1 MSDEIAKGEL
11 TYAQRIA
18 ACKIIEGEI
27 NKGNSGLT
35 AEAWT
40 TKPRGAFKAGVGISV
55 YQDGKKFA
63 QLTISAKGF
72 NNVRNYITSTPPEV
86 LAKLEQFGFTPGQF
100 TLPVE
105 KYDAP
110 AMFDTSKLAK

>member
-1 MSDEIAKGEL
+1 MADEISKPVL

-40 TKPRGAFKAGVGISV
+40 TAAKGAYKPGVGISV

-72 NNVRNYITSTPPEV
+72 NNVKNYLTSTPPEV

-100 TLPVE
+100 SETLE
-105 KYDAP
+105 KYDSP
-110 AMFDTSKLAK
+110 MLFDTSKLAK